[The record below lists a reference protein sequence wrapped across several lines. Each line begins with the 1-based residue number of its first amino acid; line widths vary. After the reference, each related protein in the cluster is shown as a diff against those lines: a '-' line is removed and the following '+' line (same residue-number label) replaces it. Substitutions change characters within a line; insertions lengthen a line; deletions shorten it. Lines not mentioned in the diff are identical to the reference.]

1 MCDVVYITVE
11 SPGGPTAVRTTSF
24 FLITTMP
31 ITMKCLDKSSFSL
44 DRVWDHNFHIL
55 VRFQENKLLF
65 YSSAMLTFQQL
76 FILFIIHCLLI
87 PLQIELFLQSSFFLN
102 KISPV
107 IFSWP
112 LPICLKLI
120 MLAKAFWE
128 LSPNPSSEIEWQYIK
143 QCFWWKC
150 QFWSSLQLYNILY
163 KTTDRIQDY
172 SSWLI

>member
-1 MCDVVYITVE
+1 MLGYLSHKLTIKYKLEVSYVWCCVYYSGE
-11 SPGGPTAVRTTSF
+11 SRWSNSCENHQ
-24 FLITTMP
+24 FLP
-31 ITMKCLDKSSFSL
+31 H
-44 DRVWDHNFHIL
+44 HNHAYNHEVSRQEQL
-55 VRFQENKLLF
+55 LSRQGMRSYTFQENKLLF

-87 PLQIELFLQSSFFLN
+87 PLQIELFLQSSSFLN

-150 QFWSSLQLYNILY
+150 QFWSSLQ
-163 KTTDRIQDY
+163 
-172 SSWLI
+172 